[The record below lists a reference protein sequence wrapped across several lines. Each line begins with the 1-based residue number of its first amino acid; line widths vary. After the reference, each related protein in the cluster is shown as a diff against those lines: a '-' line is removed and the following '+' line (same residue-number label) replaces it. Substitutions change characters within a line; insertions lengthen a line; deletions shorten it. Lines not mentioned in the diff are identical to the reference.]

1 MRFKIQN
8 TSLVIP
14 LAILFAACAPPAAE
28 GAQDQ
33 AIAVQ
38 NIEIPDTETP
48 AGTNEKPAPFAT
60 PRPPAYNP
68 LTGLPVED
76 PAKLERRPVMIKVSN
91 FPRAGRPHA
100 GLSFADIVFDYYIG
114 YGENRFLALYYGSD
128 SPQVGPVRSG
138 RFIDAQLVTMY
149 GGVLGYGSADEDTD
163 TYLVEMLGRY
173 AVSHLEAPCPAFCG
187 EDTHEATGVFASS
200 SDLSRYVKEMGWDN
214 SPPDLPGMVFSDENP
229 LGAEHAE
236 VINVLFS
243 YYNRAQ
249 WRYDKESG
257 KYLRWTDY
265 KENSE
270 PDFEELIPLVDRV
283 TGEQLAFDNVIIL
296 FANHTELA
304 LRRHEI
310 AIWANDSG
318 MPAVLFRSG
327 MMVMGSWKADRDMDP
342 IQFFDGSGKPF
353 GLKPGKTWITIVD
366 PNSIFEESAQGVWD
380 LFFLLPVVEEENG
393 EEG

>member
-1 MRFKIQN
+1 VAAVKN
-8 TSLVIP
+8 T
-14 LAILFAACAPPAAE
+14 
-28 GAQDQ
+28 
-33 AIAVQ
+33 
-38 NIEIPDTETP
+38 EIPDTETS
-48 AGTNEKPAPFAT
+48 ADIKEKPALSAT

-68 LTGLPVED
+68 LTGLPAED
-76 PAKLERRPVMIKVSN
+76 PARLERRPVMIKVSN

-163 TYLVEMLGRY
+163 TYLVEKLGRY

-187 EDTHEATGVFASS
+187 EDTHDATGVFASS
-200 SDLSRYVKEMGWDN
+200 ADLSRYVTEMGWDN
-214 SPPDLPGMVFSDENP
+214 SPPDLPGMVFSTGNP
-229 LGAEHAE
+229 LGARYAD

-257 KYLRWTDY
+257 RYLRWTDY
-265 KENSE
+265 KENTE
-270 PDFEELIPLVDRV
+270 PDPEDMIPLVDRV

-304 LRRHEI
+304 PRRHEI
-310 AIWANDSG
+310 EIWANDSG
-318 MPAVLFRSG
+318 MPAAIFRNG
-327 MMVMGSWKADRDMDP
+327 MMAIGSWKADRDTDP
-342 IQFFDGSGKPF
+342 IQFFDSSGKPF
-353 GLKPGKTWITIVD
+353 GLKPGTTWITIMD
-366 PNSIFEESAQGVWD
+366 PNSIFEESSRGVWD
-380 LFFLLPVVEEENG
+380 LFFLLPAVEEENA
-393 EEG
+393 EEE